1 MKLPFTS
8 DKESTQAESSYQL
21 DATLERPVPQEPQP
35 SDTPAEPKP
44 AQGIPSQ
51 LADAAKAALAWALF
65 GIEWALTAF
74 FVIGALALFPSL
86 SSTLLLL
93 AAIIAVPIPPIQ
105 RALDHI
111 VELIPLTL
119 PKFVVTA
126 TAATALFLVGLIA
139 IPTNQPQVMPPVEDE
154 ATEVVE
160 PAPQPTEPEEIVLT
174 QNTEVLEYSLKSTDP
189 LALVTCSNA
198 EASVSTADALD
209 LSQLGEQSI
218 TYVITSGDYV
228 REETFMFTVR
238 DTKAPELE
246 LTQTKAAI
254 EEGESFDPTSYVQ
267 WAADPVDGEL
277 AYVAS
282 EPETT
287 GTSPGDQQFYDSGWL
302 TCEGSY
308 DANTPGTY
316 FLTMIACDRNGNR
329 VTKGL
334 TLEVTSKRNAEA
346 SGESDRQTQTFVVNQ
361 RSTIF
366 HYPNCPSVDQMSE
379 KNKWITDEYTA
390 DELKELGYLPC
401 GNCHPH

>member
-1 MKLPFTS
+1 M
-8 DKESTQAESSYQL
+8 
-21 DATLERPVPQEPQP
+21 
-35 SDTPAEPKP
+35 
-44 AQGIPSQ
+44 
-51 LADAAKAALAWALF
+51 
-65 GIEWALTAF
+65 
-74 FVIGALALFPSL
+74 
-86 SSTLLLL
+86 
-93 AAIIAVPIPPIQ
+93 
-105 RALDHI
+105 
-111 VELIPLTL
+111 
-119 PKFVVTA
+119 
-126 TAATALFLVGLIA
+126 
-139 IPTNQPQVMPPVEDE
+139 
-154 ATEVVE
+154 
-160 PAPQPTEPEEIVLT
+160 
-174 QNTEVLEYSLKSTDP
+174 
-189 LALVTCSNA
+189 
-198 EASVSTADALD
+198 
-209 LSQLGEQSI
+209 
-218 TYVITSGDYV
+218 

-246 LTQTKAAI
+246 LTQTEVTI

-287 GTSPGDQQFYDSGWL
+287 ATSPGDQQFYDTGWF

-308 DANTPGTY
+308 DVNTPGTY
-316 FLTMIACDRNGNR
+316 FLTMAACDRNGNR
-329 VTKGL
+329 VTKDL
-334 TLEVTSKRNAEA
+334 TLEVTSKRNAET